1 MKISVIIPTRERAQY
16 LKHSLA
22 TALAIPDPEV
32 EVIVSDNHSR
42 DGTADLLAGI
52 SDPKLRVV
60 RPQGRVSMR
69 QNFECGLS
77 HATGDYIL
85 FFGDDDAALPGQFAA
100 LRHILETR
108 RPDCL
113 SWSKM
118 SYGWP
123 REAKKGKYGGVRFE
137 RDKLFGP
144 VRPISNDALLSR
156 LLAADVDWHDE
167 YPALYHGAVSRAC
180 IERLRLPGKDF
191 FQAKVPDIY
200 FTMLAIMSGIDHQHS
215 DHPFTINGHSPAS
228 TGGAYA
234 RQKSA
239 AEPGAAKDAASR
251 FQSEAETDPVQDP
264 VSIGIGIPAAFFE
277 TYEAVRHRLGP
288 EAPVADL
295 AAWYRFVITRSA
307 TLSAEER
314 QRQADQLDR
323 HASTHGSSSA
333 LALARTEAAQSSD
346 LARATSLKRL
356 SAQFRKLRG
365 KLHSFRLNTALEFEN
380 TVSTASR
387 VADQVLGNGLL
398 QIQSGTLSRPRAW
411 REARHRAEPFPHEF

>member
-42 DGTADLLAGI
+42 DGTADFLGGI
-52 SDPKLRVV
+52 SDPKLRIV

-77 HATGDYIL
+77 QATGDYIL

-123 REAKKGKYGGVRFE
+123 REAKKGKFGGVRFE

-144 VRPISNDALLSR
+144 VRPISNDALLRR

-180 IERLRLPGKDF
+180 IERLRQPGKDF

-200 FTMLAIMSGIDHQHS
+200 FTMLAILTGIDHQHS

-239 AEPGAAKDAASR
+239 AEPANAKDAATR
-251 FQSEAETDPVQDP
+251 FQSEAQADPVQDP
-264 VSIGIGIPAAFFE
+264 FTIGVGIPAAFFE
-277 TYEAVRHRLGP
+277 TFEAVRHRLGP
-288 EAPVADL
+288 TAPTANL
-295 AAWYRFVITRSA
+295 EAWYRFVITRGA
-307 TLSAEER
+307 TLSTDEQ

-323 HASTHGSSSA
+323 HASIHGADAA
-333 LALARTEAAQSSD
+333 LTLARREAARTSPLS
-346 LARATSLKRL
+346 RATSLHRL
-356 SAQFRKLRG
+356 SAQVRKLKG
-365 KLHSFRLNTALEFEN
+365 KLNSFRLNVALDGEN

-387 VADQVLGNGLL
+387 VADRVLGDGLL
-398 QIQSGTLSRPRAW
+398 QIQSDRLSRPKAWSEAKLRAK
-411 REARHRAEPFPHEF
+411 PFPHEF

>member
-1 MKISVIIPTRERAQY
+1 MKISVIIPTRERAHY
-16 LKHSLA
+16 LRHSLA
-22 TALAIPDPEV
+22 TALAIPDPDV
-32 EVIVSDNHSR
+32 EVVVSDNNSQ

-60 RPQGRVSMR
+60 RPQSRVSMR

-77 HATGDYIL
+77 HATGDYII

-100 LRHILETR
+100 LRHIFENR

-113 SWSKM
+113 SWSKL

-123 REAKKGKYGGVRFE
+123 REAKEGKFGGVRFE
-137 RDKLFGP
+137 RDKLFGS
-144 VRPISNDALLSR
+144 VRPVSNEALRRR

-167 YPALYHGAVSRAC
+167 YPALYHGAVSRVC
-180 IERLRLPGKDF
+180 IEKLRPPGKEF

-200 FTMLAIMSGIDHQHS
+200 FTMLAILTGVDHQHS

-239 AEPGAAKDAASR
+239 SEPRNGKDAAIR
-251 FQSEAETDPVQDP
+251 FQSEALADPVQDP
-264 VSIGIGIPAAFFE
+264 FTIGIGIPAAFFE
-277 TYEAVRHRLGP
+277 TFEAVRHRLGP
-288 EAPVADL
+288 SSPSADL
-295 AAWYRFVITRSA
+295 QAWYHFVITRGAS
-307 TLSAEER
+307 LSTEER
-314 QRQADQLDR
+314 QRQADQLNR
-323 HASTHGSSSA
+323 HASAHGA
-333 LALARTEAAQSSD
+333 NTELALARREAARTGD
-346 LARATSLKRL
+346 LSRVTSLNRL

-365 KLHSFRLNTALEFEN
+365 KLHSVRLNVAIESEN

-387 VADQVLGNGLL
+387 VADRVLGDGLR
-398 QIQSGTLSRPRAW
+398 QIQAGTLSRSNAWSEAKLRAG
-411 REARHRAEPFPHEF
+411 PFPHEF